1 MLELLLCSM
10 VTILPDF
17 LYRRFAQDKRLGRD
31 ITITSVW
38 YELRWGITGC
48 VLLTLAL
55 ITVVFFYH
63 PASNSGVSYFRT
75 IPILPETSGRV
86 TEVYVGLSQPVKAGD
101 PIFRLDS
108 SAQQAAVATAR
119 ARVAEAE
126 ADLTIAMTD
135 RAAALARIDDALSA
149 LKQAQDELD
158 TKLEIQRRNAGTVT
172 QREIDRLQNT
182 VDGRQAGVDLARANL
197 ETLDTQISTRL
208 PAQRDSA
215 QAALAQAEVDLAKT
229 TVYAGIDGRVEQFLL
244 RPGDIVN
251 PFMRPAGL
259 LIPIDGGRTA
269 IQAGFD
275 QIEAPVLNPGMIGE
289 AACVAKP
296 FEVISLV
303 VTDVQ
308 GVIASGQLRAADQLI
323 DLEANARAPGSL
335 TVFLEPLYPEE
346 FTGLP
351 PGSSCIVNVY
361 TSNHDRLQS
370 EDLGTGEAVWLHLV
384 DTVGLVHALLLR
396 LQALLM
402 PVRTLVLSGGH

>member
-86 TEVYVGLSQPVKAGD
+86 AEVYVGLSQPVKAGD
-101 PIFRLDS
+101 PIFRLDA
-108 SAQQAAVATAR
+108 SAQEAAVAAAR
-119 ARVAEAE
+119 TRVAEAE
-126 ADLTIAMTD
+126 AAITVARAD
-135 RAAALARIDDALSA
+135 RASAEGRIGEAISA

-158 TKLEIQRRNAGTVT
+158 TKVAIRSRNADTVT
-172 QREIDRLQNT
+172 QREIERLENLVAGRQSALAVAEANLAT
-182 VDGRQAGVDLARANL
+182 VDAQI
-197 ETLDTQISTRL
+197 ETQL

-215 QAALAQAEVDLAKT
+215 QAALAQAEVELAKT

-275 QIEAPVLNPGMIGE
+275 QIEAPVVNPGMIGE

-361 TSNHDRLQS
+361 TSNHDRLQA
-370 EDLGTGEAVWLHLV
+370 DDVGTGEALWLHAV

>member
-17 LYRRFAQDKRLGRD
+17 LYRRFGQDKRLGRE

-63 PASNSGVSYFRT
+63 PSSTSAVSYFRT
-75 IPILPETSGRV
+75 IPILPEASGRV
-86 TEVYVGLSQPVKAGD
+86 ETVHVGLSQDVKAGD
-101 PIFRLDS
+101 PIFSLDA
-108 SAQQAAVATAR
+108 SAQQAAVTAAR

-126 ADLTIAMTD
+126 ADLTIARTD
-135 RAAALARIDDALSA
+135 RAAALARIEDARSA

-158 TKLEIQRRNAGTVT
+158 TKLEIQRRNANTVS
-172 QREIDRLQNT
+172 QREIDRLQNL
-182 VDGRQAGVDLARANL
+182 VAGRQAGVDLAEANL
-197 ETLDTQISTRL
+197 ATLDEQIATRI

-215 QAALAQAEVDLAKT
+215 QAALAQAEVDLSKT
-229 TVYAGIDGRVEQFLL
+229 TVYAGVDGRVEQFLL

-259 LIPIDGGRTA
+259 LIPLNAGRTA
-269 IQAGFD
+269 IQAGFN
-275 QIEAPVLNPGMIGE
+275 QIEAPVISTGMIGE
-289 AACVAKP
+289 ATCVSKP
-296 FEVISLV
+296 FEVLSLV

-308 GVIASGQLRAADQLI
+308 AVIASGQLRTADQLV

-335 TVFLEPLYPEE
+335 TVFLEPLYEGE
-346 FTGLP
+346 FDGMP

-361 TSNHDRLQS
+361 TSNHDRLAA
-370 EDLGTGEAVWLHLV
+370 EDIGTGEALWLHAV

-396 LQALLM
+396 LQALLL

>member
-1 MLELLLCSM
+1 
-10 VTILPDF
+10 
-17 LYRRFAQDKRLGRD
+17 
-31 ITITSVW
+31 
-38 YELRWGITGC
+38 
-48 VLLTLAL
+48 LLTLAL

-86 TEVYVGLSQPVKAGD
+86 AEVYVGLSQPVKAGD

-361 TSNHDRLQS
+361 TSNHDRLQA
-370 EDLGTGEAVWLHLV
+370 DDVGTGEALWLHAV

>member
-86 TEVYVGLSQPVKAGD
+86 AEVYVGLSQPVKAGD
-101 PIFRLDS
+101 PIFRLDA
-108 SAQQAAVATAR
+108 SAQEAAVAAAR
-119 ARVAEAE
+119 TRVAEAE
-126 ADLTIAMTD
+126 AAITVERAD
-135 RAAALARIDDALSA
+135 RASAEGRIGEAISA
-149 LKQAQDELD
+149 LKQAQDELE
-158 TKLEIQRRNAGTVT
+158 TKAAIRSRNADTVSL
-172 QREIDRLQNT
+172 REIERLENLVAGRQSALAVAEANLAT
-182 VDGRQAGVDLARANL
+182 VDAQI
-197 ETLDTQISTRL
+197 ETQL

-215 QAALAQAEVDLAKT
+215 QAALAQAEVELAKT
-229 TVYAGIDGRVEQFLL
+229 TVYAGVDGRVEQFLL

-275 QIEAPVLNPGMIGE
+275 QIEAPVLHPGMIGE

-308 GVIASGQLRAADQLI
+308 GVIASGQLRTADQLI

-335 TVFLEPLYPEE
+335 TVFLEPLYDGE
-346 FTGLP
+346 FEGLP

-361 TSNHDRLQS
+361 TSNHDRLQAD
-370 EDLGTGEAVWLHLV
+370 DLGTGEALWLHAV